1 MLKELISFL
10 IIGIVFSDTSTKIVV
25 APVSNTLE
33 KPLADT
39 DYFSFSL
46 TPDDDPV
53 TIAATAVNSKL
64 TLGGQAL
71 ADCAAD
77 GSNWKCKP
85 AAALAAG
92 THTLAI
98 VANANISDVALVVD
112 TNKKDVLIPAIAARP
127 KTSKV
132 TGEIAADTDIEI
144 TLTAN
149 AAPGAAI
156 AGSALSNYFK
166 LGSVNLG
173 TCSGTGFASDA
184 AVAATTDIKCK
195 TGSKLEVSNTPY
207 TLTLQSGKTDVSS
220 KTIAAFGDVTVSS
233 TANSGGDGDGDG
245 DGKSSS
251 KFLSIS
257 FIFFIFALLF

>member
-10 IIGIVFSDTSTKIVV
+10 IIGIVFSTTTKIVV

-46 TPDDDPV
+46 TPVGDPI
-53 TIAATAVNSKL
+53 TIAATDLTGKL
-64 TLGGQAL
+64 TLGGEAL
-71 ADCAAD
+71 ANCAAD

-85 AAALAAG
+85 ATALAAG

-98 VANANISDVALVVD
+98 VASAQISSVD
-112 TNKKDVLIPAIAARP
+112 LEVDSTKKDVLIPAIAARP

-149 AAPGAAI
+149 AVPGAAI
-156 AGSALSNYFK
+156 AGSALSDYFK

-173 TCSGTGFASDA
+173 TCSGTGFADDA

-233 TANSGGDGDGDG
+233 AANSGGDG

-251 KFLSIS
+251 KFLNIS
-257 FIFFIFALLF
+257 FVFFIFALLF

>member
-10 IIGIVFSDTSTKIVV
+10 IIGIVFSATAKIVV

-33 KPLADT
+33 KPLT
-39 DYFSFSL
+39 TSDYFSFSL
-46 TPDDDPV
+46 TPDGDPV
-53 TIAATAVNSKL
+53 TITATDVDGKL
-64 TLGGQAL
+64 TLGGEEL
-71 ADCAAD
+71 ASCAAD

-85 AAALAAG
+85 ADALAAG
-92 THTLAI
+92 TLELAI
-98 VANANISDVALVVD
+98 TTGAKISSVD
-112 TNKKDVLIPAIAARP
+112 LEVDSTKKDVLIPAIAARP

-132 TGEIAADTDIEI
+132 TGEIAADTDVEI

-207 TLTLQSGKTDVSS
+207 TLTLQSGKTAVSS

-233 TANSGGDGDGDG
+233 AANSGGDGDG

-251 KFLSIS
+251 KFLNIS
-257 FIFFIFALLF
+257 FVFFIFALLF

>member
-10 IIGIVFSDTSTKIVV
+10 IIGIVFSTTEKIVV

-33 KPLADT
+33 KPLT
-39 DYFSFSL
+39 TSDYFSFSL
-46 TPDDDPV
+46 TPVGDPV
-53 TIAATAVNSKL
+53 TITATDVDGKL
-64 TLGGQAL
+64 TLGGEEL
-71 ADCAAD
+71 ASCAAD

-85 AAALAAG
+85 ADALAAG
-92 THTLAI
+92 TLELAI
-98 VANANISDVALVVD
+98 TTGAKISSVD
-112 TNKKDVLIPAIAARP
+112 LEVDSTKKDVLIPAIAARP

-132 TGEIAADTDIEI
+132 TGEIAADTDVEI

-207 TLTLQSGKTDVSS
+207 TLTLQSGKTAVSS

-233 TANSGGDGDGDG
+233 AANSGGDGDG

-251 KFLSIS
+251 KFLNIS
-257 FIFFIFALLF
+257 FVFFIFALLF

>member
-10 IIGIVFSDTSTKIVV
+10 IIGIVFSANPSTKIVV

-46 TPDDDPV
+46 TPNGDAVTFTASDVDDQ
-53 TIAATAVNSKL
+53 L
-64 TLGGQAL
+64 TLGGKAL
-71 ADCAAD
+71 ASCAAD

-85 AAALAAG
+85 AEALAAG
-92 THTLAI
+92 THELAI
-98 VANANISDVALVVD
+98 ETNAAIEGVD
-112 TNKKDVLIPAIAARP
+112 LEVDDNKKDVLIPAIAARP

-156 AGSALSNYFK
+156 AGSALSDYFK

-173 TCSGTGFASDA
+173 TCSGTGFADDA

-207 TLTLQSGKTDVSS
+207 TLTLQSGKTTVSS

-233 TANSGGDGDGDG
+233 AANSGGEGDG

-257 FIFFIFALLF
+257 FVFFIFALLF

>member
-10 IIGIVFSDTSTKIVV
+10 IIGIVFSTTEKIVV

-33 KPLADT
+33 KPLT
-39 DYFSFSL
+39 TSDYFSFSL
-46 TPDDDPV
+46 TPVGDPI
-53 TIAATAVNSKL
+53 TIAATDLTGKL
-64 TLGGQAL
+64 TLGGVAL
-71 ADCAAD
+71 ANCAAD

-85 AAALAAG
+85 ATALAAG

-98 VANANISDVALVVD
+98 VPSAQISSVD
-112 TNKKDVLIPAIAARP
+112 LEVDSSKEDVLIPAIAARP

-149 AAPGAAI
+149 AVPGAAI
-156 AGSALSNYFK
+156 AGSALSDYFK

-173 TCSGTGFASDA
+173 TCSGTGFADDA

-207 TLTLQSGKTDVSS
+207 TLTLQSGKTTVSS

-245 DGKSSS
+245 KSSS

-257 FIFFIFALLF
+257 FVFFIFALLF

>member
-10 IIGIVFSDTSTKIVV
+10 IIGIVFSTTEKIVV

-33 KPLADT
+33 KPLT
-39 DYFSFSL
+39 TSDYFSFSL
-46 TPDDDPV
+46 TPVGDPV
-53 TIAATAVNSKL
+53 TITATAVNSKL

-92 THTLAI
+92 SHVLAI
-98 VANANISDVALVVD
+98 ASGANITDIALEVD
-112 TNKKDVLIPAIAARP
+112 STKKDVLIPAIAARP

-173 TCSGTGFASDA
+173 TCSGTGFASAA
-184 AVAATTDIKCK
+184 AVADTTDIKCK

-207 TLTLQSGKTDVSS
+207 TLTLQSGKEEVSS

-245 DGKSSS
+245 KSNS

-257 FIFFIFALLF
+257 FVFFIFALLF

>member
-10 IIGIVFSDTSTKIVV
+10 IIGIVFSTTTKIVV

-46 TPDDDPV
+46 TPNGDPV
-53 TIAATAVNSKL
+53 TFTASDVDDQL
-64 TLGGQAL
+64 TLGGKAL
-71 ADCAAD
+71 ASCAAD

-85 AAALAAG
+85 AEALAAG
-92 THTLAI
+92 THELAI
-98 VANANISDVALVVD
+98 VTNAAIEGVD
-112 TNKKDVLIPAIAARP
+112 LEVDADKKDVLIPAIAARP

-132 TGEIAADTDIEI
+132 TGEIAADTDVEI

-149 AAPGAAI
+149 AAPGDI

-207 TLTLQSGKTDVSS
+207 TLTLQSGKTTVSS

-233 TANSGGDGDGDG
+233 AANSGGEGDG

-257 FIFFIFALLF
+257 FVFFIFALLF

>member
-10 IIGIVFSDTSTKIVV
+10 IIGIVFSATSTKIVV

-33 KPLADT
+33 KPLT
-39 DYFSFSL
+39 TSDYFSFSL
-46 TPDDDPV
+46 TPDGDPV
-53 TIAATAVNSKL
+53 TFTATDVDSKL
-64 TLGGQAL
+64 TLGGKAL
-71 ADCAAD
+71 ASCAAD
-77 GSNWKCKP
+77 GNNWKCKP
-85 AAALAAG
+85 AEALG
-92 THTLAI
+92 PDTHELAI
-98 VANANISDVALVVD
+98 VTNAKISSIDLEVD
-112 TNKKDVLIPAIAARP
+112 TDKKDVLIPAIAARP

-132 TGEIAADTDIEI
+132 TGEIAADTHIEI

-149 AAPGAAI
+149 EAPGEI
-156 AGSALSNYFK
+156 AGSALNNYFK

-173 TCSGTGFASDA
+173 TCTGTGFASDA

-233 TANSGGDGDGDG
+233 AANSGGDGDGDG

-251 KFLSIS
+251 KFLNIS
-257 FIFFIFALLF
+257 FVFFIFALLF

>member
-10 IIGIVFSDTSTKIVV
+10 IIGIVFSTTTKIVV

-33 KPLADT
+33 KPLT
-39 DYFSFSL
+39 TSDYFSFSL
-46 TPDDDPV
+46 TPDGDPV
-53 TIAATAVNSKL
+53 TITATDVDGKL
-64 TLGGQAL
+64 TLGGEEL
-71 ADCAAD
+71 ASCAAD

-85 AAALAAG
+85 ADALAAG

-98 VANANISDVALVVD
+98 VPSAQISSVD
-112 TNKKDVLIPAIAARP
+112 LEVDSSKEDVLIPAIAARP

-132 TGEIAADTDIEI
+132 TGEIAADTDVEI

-207 TLTLQSGKTDVSS
+207 TLTLQSGKTAVSS

-233 TANSGGDGDGDG
+233 AANSGGDGDG

-251 KFLSIS
+251 KFLNIS
-257 FIFFIFALLF
+257 FVFFIFALLF

>member
-10 IIGIVFSDTSTKIVV
+10 IIGIVFSANPSTKIVV

-33 KPLADT
+33 KPLT
-39 DYFSFSL
+39 TSDYFSFSL
-46 TPDDDPV
+46 TPDGDAV
-53 TIAATAVNSKL
+53 TITATAVDDQL

-71 ADCAAD
+71 ASCAAD

-85 AAALAAG
+85 AEALAAG
-92 THTLAI
+92 THELAI
-98 VANANISDVALVVD
+98 VTNAAIEGVDLEVD
-112 TNKKDVLIPAIAARP
+112 TDKKDVLIPAIAARP

-149 AAPGAAI
+149 AVPGAAI
-156 AGSALSNYFK
+156 AGSALSDYFK

-173 TCSGTGFASDA
+173 TCSGTGFADDA

-207 TLTLQSGKTDVSS
+207 TLTLQSGKTTVSS

-245 DGKSSS
+245 KSSS

-257 FIFFIFALLF
+257 FVFFIFALLF

>member
-10 IIGIVFSDTSTKIVV
+10 IIGIVFSATSSKIVV

-46 TPDDDPV
+46 TPDGDPV
-53 TIAATAVNSKL
+53 TFTASDLTGKL
-64 TLGGQAL
+64 TLGEQAL

-85 AAALAAG
+85 AAALG
-92 THTLAI
+92 PDTHELAI
-98 VANANISDVALVVD
+98 TESAKINNVALEVD
-112 TNKKDVLIPAIAARP
+112 DDKKDVLIPSIAARP

-132 TGEIAADTDIEI
+132 TGEIAADTDVEI

-149 AAPGAAI
+149 EAPGAI
-156 AGSALSNYFK
+156 AGSALSDYFK

-173 TCSGTGFASDA
+173 TCTGTGFAANA
-184 AVAATTDIKCK
+184 AADDTTDIKCK

-207 TLTLQSGKTDVSS
+207 TLTLQSGKTAVSS

-233 TANSGGDGDGDG
+233 TANSGGDGDG
-245 DGKSSS
+245 KSSS

-257 FIFFIFALLF
+257 FVFFIFALLF

>member
-10 IIGIVFSDTSTKIVV
+10 IIGIVFSANPSTKIVV

-46 TPDDDPV
+46 TPNGDAVTFTASDVDDQ
-53 TIAATAVNSKL
+53 L
-64 TLGGQAL
+64 TLGGKAL
-71 ADCAAD
+71 ASCAAD

-85 AAALAAG
+85 AEALAAG
-92 THTLAI
+92 THELAI
-98 VANANISDVALVVD
+98 ETNAAIEGVD
-112 TNKKDVLIPAIAARP
+112 LEVDDNKKDVLIPAIAARP

-132 TGEIAADTDIEI
+132 TGEIAADTDVEI

-149 AAPGAAI
+149 AAPGAI

-173 TCSGTGFASDA
+173 TCTGTGFASDA

-207 TLTLQSGKTDVSS
+207 TLTLQSGKEEVSS

-233 TANSGGDGDGDG
+233 AANSGGEG

-257 FIFFIFALLF
+257 FVFFIFALLF

>member
-10 IIGIVFSDTSTKIVV
+10 IIGIVFSATAKIVV

-33 KPLADT
+33 KPLT
-39 DYFSFSL
+39 TSDYFSFSL
-46 TPDDDPV
+46 TPDGDPV
-53 TIAATAVNSKL
+53 TITATDVDGKL
-64 TLGGQAL
+64 TLGGEEL
-71 ADCAAD
+71 ASCAAD

-92 THTLAI
+92 SHVLAI
-98 VANANISDVALVVD
+98 ASGANITDIALEVD
-112 TNKKDVLIPAIAARP
+112 STKKDVLIPAIAARP

-132 TGEIAADTDIEI
+132 TGEIAADTDVEI

-245 DGKSSS
+245 KSNS

-257 FIFFIFALLF
+257 FVFLIFALLF

>member
-10 IIGIVFSDTSTKIVV
+10 IIGIVFSETSTKIVV

-33 KPLADT
+33 KPLT
-39 DYFSFSL
+39 TSDYFSFSL

-53 TIAATAVNSKL
+53 TFTATDVNEKL
-64 TLGGQAL
+64 TLGEKAL
-71 ADCAAD
+71 ASCAAD

-85 AAALAAG
+85 AEALAAG
-92 THTLAI
+92 THVLAI
-98 VANANISDVALVVD
+98 TKDAALNKIPLEVD
-112 TNKKDVLIPAIAARP
+112 ADKKDVLIPSIAARP

-149 AAPGAAI
+149 AAPGAI

-173 TCSGTGFASDA
+173 TCSGTGFAA
-184 AVAATTDIKCK
+184 AAAAADTTDIKCK
-195 TGSKLEVSNTPY
+195 TGGKLEVSNTPY
-207 TLTLQSGKTDVSS
+207 TLTLQSGKTAVSS

-245 DGKSSS
+245 KSSS

-257 FIFFIFALLF
+257 FVFFIFALLF